1 MPKRIA
7 SLSSCAL
14 VCTMHRTMSHR
25 AALLFTTWPLLSL
38 AHPAHSSTPAV
49 VPSAVSP
56 PAVSPPAVPQHTHN
70 LLFHHTPTTCYF
82 TTCCLTSCCHT
93 THPPPA
99 ISPSA
104 ATPHT
109 HHLVYHLLLPHHT
122 PTTITG
128 IYYAEDIVLTS
139 RPIAPMLDGMC
150 SGGGRKGSFPTNM
163 KGRKARGD
171 NKGPV
176 SAKPANVADMSRPH
190 TPTLYSGAAWIFFGP
205 MSVNSRVHDVKVSQG
220 ESWWGP

>member
-25 AALLFTTWPLLSL
+25 AALLFTTWP
-38 AHPAHSSTPAV
+38 PAV
-49 VPSAVSP
+49 TCAPCP
-56 PAVSPPAVPQHTHN
+56 
-70 LLFHHTPTTCYF
+70 LFHPCCRTICCLTTCCF
-82 TTCCLTSCCHT
+82 TTCCSTA
-93 THPPPA
+93 HPQPA
-99 ISPSA
+99 IS
-104 ATPHT
+104 PHT
-109 HHLVYHLLLPHHT
+109 HHLLFHHLLSHLLLPHHT